1 LLLGVERSPLSWQRP
16 TAMPRARTR
25 ASREEGPLTR
35 EELEKKALQYLN
47 RFDTSR
53 ANLRRVL
60 LGYVKRAAETRG
72 DEAAATGPALV
83 EALLSRYE
91 ESGLVDDARF
101 AGGMALGMRRRG
113 SSRRAIV
120 QKLAS
125 RGISREVA
133 DAAVAELDAD
143 AAGNAELEAA
153 RAFVK
158 RRRLGPFRPE
168 GEREA
173 RRQKDLGAMARAG
186 FSLDVARRA
195 LGSTGDDDG
204 SDEF

>member
-1 LLLGVERSPLSWQRP
+1 
-16 TAMPRARTR
+16 MPRVRTR
-25 ASREEGPLTR
+25 ASAEEGPLTR

-47 RFDTSR
+47 RFDSSR

-60 LGYVKRAAETRG
+60 LGYVKRAAEKRG
-72 DEAAATGPALV
+72 AEAAATGPALV

-101 AGGMALGMRRRG
+101 AGGLALGMRRRG

-125 RGISREVA
+125 RGIPRDVA
-133 DAAVAELDAD
+133 DAALSELDGDTSGDPELDA
-143 AAGNAELEAA
+143 A
-153 RAFVK
+153 RALVK
-158 RRRLGPFRPE
+158 RRRIGPFRPE
-168 GEREA
+168 AERSA
-173 RRQKDLGAMARAG
+173 HRRKDLGALARAG

-195 LGSTGDDDG
+195 LGSTGADDDG
-204 SDEF
+204 DEF